1 MLKETKYRGMKG
13 LMEEEFSIEWLVK
26 TAEGFYS
33 HRAGG
38 SEVSG
43 IQMRDGTSEHKSDG
57 KQYM

>member
-1 MLKETKYRGMKG
+1 MKG